1 MSHFAEIDANGTVLR
16 VIVAEQDF
24 INTGA
29 VGDPARWIQ
38 TSYNTSGGVHRL
50 GGTPL
55 RMNYAGIGY
64 TYDRIRD
71 AFVPPQPFASWT
83 LDETTCL
90 WTAPAPRPQDDKV
103 YYWDEASLTWQL
115 SEHQPMSEEDG
126 TA

>member
-1 MSHFAEIDANGTVLR
+1 MSHFAEIDDQGTVLR
-16 VIVAEQDF
+16 VIVAEQSF
-24 INTGA
+24 IDTGA

-64 TYDRIRD
+64 IYDRDRD
-71 AFVPPQPFASWT
+71 AFIPPPPFASWI
-83 LDETTCL
+83 LDESSCL
-90 WTAPAPRPQDDKV
+90 WTAPVPRPDDDKV

-115 SEHQPMSEEDG
+115 SELQPMSE
-126 TA
+126 